1 MTESI
6 SSRRSLLRPSK
17 ARALALCLLS
27 GTVLS
32 GCGKNEREASA
43 PYDVASLERFRS
55 QKNDY
60 LRVADDSPIPVPERP
75 AFPGLLYFPPDST
88 FAVAA
93 EFEPFADPEP
103 VTMMMT
109 SGDPVTME
117 RAGKFSFRIDG
128 RSAEL
133 TAYRNLDHPERYFL
147 PFRDATNGEG
157 TYWAGRYL
165 DIARNEGKT
174 YLLDFNYAYNPYCAY
189 NHAYAC
195 PVVPMENIL
204 TAAIPAGER
213 FSDKHDDKR
222 N

>member
-6 SSRRSLLRPSK
+6 SSRRSILRRSK
-17 ARALALCLLS
+17 ARMLALCLLS
-27 GTVLS
+27 GTVAV
-32 GCGKNEREASA
+32 GCGEKEREASM
-43 PYDVASLERFRS
+43 PYDLESLERFRS
-55 QKNDY
+55 EKDQY
-60 LRVADDSPIPVPERP
+60 LRGADDSPIPLSERP
-75 AFPGLLYFPPDST
+75 AFPGLSYFPPDTT

-93 EFEPFADPEP
+93 EFESFADPEP

-117 RAGKFSFRIDG
+117 RAGTFSFRIGG

-133 TAYRNLDHPERYFL
+133 TAYRNPEHPERYFL
-147 PFRDATNGEG
+147 PFRDATNGKE

-165 DIARNEGKT
+165 DVARKEGKT